1 MPTKLHFSKL
11 VQSFIPYTTLIIF
24 LVIISWLA
32 RVFLGAESK
41 ILEEPQFQA
50 FVLGSV
56 FFVAYYINRIAPH
69 TIIPSFVWAIF
80 AGIAIQPLLA
90 IYTKDISGLKIII
103 EICAALV
110 LFSGGLDIPF
120 KDFKKWFF
128 PIASLSL
135 VGVLLSAV
143 IFSAALLLLT
153 KVFGLF
159 EILLIPSIVILSAAL
174 ASTDPTAIIP
184 TLAHLR
190 FKRGFLK
197 QIAIAESALTDI
209 SGSIITAFLL
219 AAFIGVAPHN
229 SNFLIYFLPLLQK
242 SAYNELALQIVS
254 GVLVGYLGFALIKKF
269 YYTERSA
276 KSKKEGSADPS
287 LLLSVPIFTFVLGN
301 FLGGSAGFLSA
312 FFSGLL
318 TDASGGLKK
327 VARFYENL
335 LNHLVKPFIF
345 IILGALV
352 PINTLIRYAPLG
364 IIMALVFMFVIR
376 PAVTFISLSPWL
388 FKHTFIVKDVLFLSF
403 IRETGIIAAVL
414 LIIASSSNIINSHF
428 IIAIGMWVIL
438 LTLIVEPPLTP
449 YIAKK
454 IGVAKVEE

>member
-1 MPTKLHFSKL
+1 MPTKSRFAKCT
-11 VQSFIPYTTLIIF
+11 QSFVPYSALIIF
-24 LVIISWLA
+24 LVIISSLA

-41 ILEEPQFQA
+41 VLEEPEFQA

-56 FFVAYYINRIAPH
+56 FFVAYYINRIAPR
-69 TIIPSFVWAIF
+69 TVIPSFVWAIF
-80 AGIAIQPLLA
+80 AGLAIQPLLA
-90 IYTKDISGLKIII
+90 IYTNDISGLKIVI

-110 LFSGGLDIPF
+110 LFSGGLSIPF

-135 VGVLLSAV
+135 IGVLLSAV

-153 KVFGLF
+153 KLFGLF
-159 EILLIPSIVILSAAL
+159 ETLLIPSIIILSAAL
-174 ASTDPTAIIP
+174 ASTDPAAIIP
-184 TLAHLR
+184 TLEHVR
-190 FKRGFLK
+190 FKRGFIK

-219 AAFIGVAPHN
+219 AAFIGVAPHT
-229 SNFLIYFLPLLQK
+229 SNFLVYFLPLLQK
-242 SAYNELALQIVS
+242 STYNELALQIVS
-254 GVLVGYLGFALIKKF
+254 GILVGYLGFALIKKF
-269 YYTERSA
+269 YYTQ
-276 KSKKEGSADPS
+276 KKTKGKKDSDADPS

-312 FFSGLL
+312 FISGLL
-318 TDASGGLKK
+318 TDTVGGFRK

-352 PINTLIRYAPLG
+352 PVNTLIRYAPLG
-364 IIMALVFMFVIR
+364 ILMALIFMFVIR
-376 PAVTFISLSPWL
+376 PAVAFISLSPWL

-414 LIIASSSNIINSHF
+414 LIIASSYDIINSHF
-428 IIAIGMWVIL
+428 VIAIGMWVIL
-438 LTLIVEPPLTP
+438 LTLIIEPPLTP

-454 IGVAKVEE
+454 IGVTKAEE